1 MKRPKGVRA
10 AERMTT
16 GSEAVAMAV
25 LLNCG
30 HLLDYLHH
38 MMRRKNCNRRSHE
51 KTGMAHDKISRSA

>member
-25 LLNCG
+25 LLN
-30 HLLDYLHH
+30 LRASIRLSSSYDAPQKLQP
-38 MMRRKNCNRRSHE
+38 
-51 KTGMAHDKISRSA
+51 TFP